1 MAKKSATPT
10 APVRDLA
17 AEDKEQAAQQALSRL
32 QTAAAQEVRLQRL
45 ARKNT
50 EVAVLIAERDALL
63 VENAAL
69 KAALPPVAQS

>member
-1 MAKKSATPT
+1 MAKKSAPPA

-45 ARKNT
+45 ARKNP
-50 EVAVLIAERDALL
+50 EVAALLAERDELRRQLEAKS
-63 VENAAL
+63 APAT
-69 KAALPPVAQS
+69 